1 MQLIQILC
9 IKLSKPADAE
19 LAATKAGPV
28 NRNSAG
34 AKSKKAASGHADTA
48 FELQKSMELPAGA
61 LYRAVT
67 LSSSVSGSCS

>member
-1 MQLIQILC
+1 LIQILC
-9 IKLSKPADAE
+9 IKVSKPA
-19 LAATKAGPV
+19 AAAVAAAKTGPV

-34 AKSKKAASGHADTA
+34 AKSKKAASGNADTA
-48 FELQKSMELPAGA
+48 FGLQKSMELQAVA